1 MEVALIFVKKL
12 LGMSS
17 DILDKLTV
25 RLGTNLEK
33 IYVMRLFKIKRR
45 FLIFFDTIGLLI
57 KNILRDFFS
66 DCFYFYKF

>member
-1 MEVALIFVKKL
+1 MYIYINHGSSVDFRKKM

-33 IYVMRLFKIKRR
+33 IYVMRLFKI
-45 FLIFFDTIGLLI
+45 
-57 KNILRDFFS
+57 
-66 DCFYFYKF
+66 